1 MLLSNYRLKNMGV
14 FCVYRMQTVKPVLFF
29 STMQYV
35 FAYPLSSKGL
45 PFADLKLTRLNLQK
59 TLKWNWT
66 PI

>member
-1 MLLSNYRLKNMGV
+1 MGV
-14 FCVYRMQTVKPVLFF
+14 FYVYRMQTVKPVLFF